1 MQVLGK
7 VIKKRMKK
15 SINIDIAF
23 THIITRRKQTIV
35 AALGVT
41 IGIGIFLFMNSLS
54 SGFTNYSRGEIF
66 KNSAHIKIYKND
78 EVSQPIDNAIGNT
91 LTVIVNPQ
99 ITTLSKKII
108 NPEALLAQVKSQPY
122 VTNAISQVT
131 FDAFYNRGK
140 AQMRGNSNGVNMI
153 DYSAMFNTKK
163 YLVAGSIEALQ
174 GNLNGIIIGSGIAEK
189 LNLGIGDNITVTS
202 SYGVVKVMKIV
213 GIFTT
218 GSSMNDLQKTYV
230 NISTAQQFIKEG
242 PSFVSTIFV
251 NTPDAN
257 KSEKYVSQLQQI
269 TPYTVEDWKT
279 TNADVLSGDKTRNAM
294 MGAIS
299 FAILIVAGFGIYNIL
314 SSTIMQKI
322 NDIAILKATG
332 FKSGDVVKIFVLE
345 ALIMGFIGTVFGLL
359 MGAGLIYMMSKIYM
373 GGPVGYFPI
382 GFELSL
388 FIKSFVLGIIITLF
402 AGYFPAR
409 KAAKVDPVEIF
420 RK

>member
-1 MQVLGK
+1 
-7 VIKKRMKK
+7 MKK
-15 SINIDIAF
+15 NVNIDIAF
-23 THIITRRKQTIV
+23 THIVTRKKQTLV

-41 IGIGIFLFMNSLS
+41 IGVGVYLFMNSLS
-54 SGFTNYSRGEIF
+54 SGFTAFSRDEIF
-66 KNSAHIKIYKND
+66 KNSAHIKIVKDD
-78 EVSQPIDNAIGNT
+78 EISQPIATDDSTG
-91 LTVIVNPQ
+91 LRVIINPQ

-108 NPEALLAQVKSQPY
+108 NPEELLTRVKSQPY
-122 VTNAISQVT
+122 VTNAIAQVS

-140 AQMRGNSNGVNMI
+140 AQLRGSGNGVDMI
-153 DYSAMFNTKK
+153 AYADMFNTNK
-163 YLVAGSIEALQ
+163 YMVAGTTKALK

-189 LNLGIGDNITVTS
+189 LNLGLDDNITISS

-218 GSSMNDLQKTYV
+218 GSNLNDQQKSYV

-242 PSFVSTIFV
+242 PSFVSAIYV
-251 NTPDAN
+251 NTPNADQSGQYATR
-257 KSEKYVSQLQQI
+257 LQAL
-269 TPYTVEDWKT
+269 THYTVEDWKT

-299 FAILIVAGFGIYNIL
+299 VSILIVAAFGIYNIL

-332 FKSGDVVKIFVLE
+332 FKGRDVVRIFLLE
-345 ALIMGFIGTVFGLL
+345 AMVMGLIGTLMGL
-359 MGAGLIYMMSKIYM
+359 MVGAGLIGMMSGVYM

-382 GFELSL
+382 HFEPRL
-388 FIKSFVLGIIITLF
+388 FATSFILGMVITF
-402 AGYFPAR
+402 CAGYFPAR